1 MPYSDP
7 KSRKARRALAR
18 IEDMMNAGAL
28 EVVTAGVDANRA
40 AYADRKIIEI
50 LKGFVSKFSGTGLVS
65 DDHDLRIRAT

>member
-1 MPYSDP
+1 
-7 KSRKARRALAR
+7 
-18 IEDMMNAGAL
+18 MMNAGAL